1 MNAHPQFAEALALY
15 AMGTLDDPRDL
26 AALQAHLGS
35 CGDCR
40 RELEALRSDVA
51 LLALSAT
58 GPQPPARSRQRL
70 LSAIAAEP
78 RQEQASQEQTRAQRY
93 MVGRLRSRWFTLA
106 PVMVMLLLA
115 IFSLLL
121 WRDLRNTRRE
131 LRDSRAQI
139 ERLRGDLEQKNTELA
154 DAKAMSD
161 LMHAPDAKQMVLVT
175 RKTPPQPQMKMIYSP
190 QKGSLFL
197 LASNTPAL
205 PENKIYQLWLLP
217 ADGSAPMP
225 AGWFKPDGR
234 GNGMMF
240 HKMASAGIPAK
251 GFAVTIE
258 PAGGS
263 QTPTMP
269 IVMEPAG

>member
-15 AMGTLDDPRDL
+15 AMGALDNPQDL
-26 AALQAHLGS
+26 AALESHLGT

-40 RELEALRSDVA
+40 RELEALRADTA

-58 GPQPPARSRQRL
+58 GPQPPARSRERIL
-70 LSAIAAEP
+70 KAIAAEP
-78 RQEQASQEQTRAQRY
+78 RMERRTSKPYA
-93 MVGRLRSRWFTLA
+93 VGRLRPRWFTFA
-106 PVMVMLLLA
+106 PVMVMLMLA
-115 IFSLLL
+115 VFSILL

-131 LRDSRAQI
+131 LRHKQAQ
-139 ERLRGDLEQKNTELA
+139 LEQLQSDLARTNSELA
-154 DAKAMSD
+154 EAKMVHDLLHASDAWP
-161 LMHAPDAKQMVLVT
+161 LTLVSK
-175 RKTPPQPQMKMIYSP
+175 KTPPQPQMKMIYSQ

-205 PENKIYQLWLLP
+205 PENKIYELWLLP
-217 ADGSAPMP
+217 ADGSAPMA
-225 AGWFKPDGR
+225 AGWFKPDGK
-234 GNGMMF
+234 GNGMIF
-240 HKMASAGIPAK
+240 HKLKSNGIEAK

-258 PAGGS
+258 PPGGS